1 YTLDSGLQI
10 QKHSLVCSNK
20 ISRCIENLDKN
31 RLISINTTRIN
42 YVAKKIFGFDITTKQ
57 LRIVYSLIAKSKKT
71 LNEIKHNSNSQSIFL
86 VDTPCILNLSQ
97 KLNYIKSFAPLKLNQ
112 NNLNYYKNSSNELK
126 STITNL
132 ISNFITEKEP
142 CKNLHTLTSYINA
155 NLKKLGIYK
164 NTCKLQ
170 KQIIS
175 KIFFL
180 D

>member
-42 YVAKKIFGFDITTKQ
+42 YAAKKIFGFDITTKQ

-86 VDTPCILNLSQ
+86 
-97 KLNYIKSFAPLKLNQ
+97 
-112 NNLNYYKNSSNELK
+112 
-126 STITNL
+126 
-132 ISNFITEKEP
+132 
-142 CKNLHTLTSYINA
+142 
-155 NLKKLGIYK
+155 
-164 NTCKLQ
+164 
-170 KQIIS
+170 
-175 KIFFL
+175 
-180 D
+180 